1 MLTAIFIIVLALVFV
16 KSNIIIHSS
25 EQTLSNDTRLA
36 PEPAWLSLIQ
46 PTAQTSRFTVHTN
59 GRSLFTKP
67 WAMSS
72 TETWE
77 KEIEIDKIK
86 RNKHLQIANKQTEV
100 SKKLFETSIKKIL
113 LEVYIEENYRWIR
126 MWKWG

>member
-1 MLTAIFIIVLALVFV
+1 MLTAIFLIVLALVFV

-46 PTAQTSRFTVHTN
+46 LTAQTSKFTVHTN

-86 RNKHLQIANKQTEV
+86 RNKDLQIANKQTEV
-100 SKKLFETSIKKIL
+100 SKKLFETSIKKFCLRFIL
-113 LEVYIEENYRWIR
+113 KKTTDE
-126 MWKWG
+126 